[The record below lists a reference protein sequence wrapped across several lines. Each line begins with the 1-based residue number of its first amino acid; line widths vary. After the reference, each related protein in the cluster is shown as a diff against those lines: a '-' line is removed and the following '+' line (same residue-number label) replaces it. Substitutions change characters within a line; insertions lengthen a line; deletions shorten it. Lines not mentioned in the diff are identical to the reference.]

1 MRASTYLIFKNASLQ
16 AMKIYALLLPQS
28 RGHKKEIAGVSA
40 WCEQHGQGL
49 VLWAWRAAEHHP
61 HGPVALPSFLAREL
75 PPHACATTLGG
86 RKVRGVSG
94 TVQRKTAS
102 GLNSTVNH

>member
-1 MRASTYLIFKNASLQ
+1 MCASTYLTFQNASLQ

-28 RGHKKEIAGVSA
+28 RGHKKEIAGVSP

-61 HGPVALPSFLAREL
+61 RGPVALPSLLAREL
-75 PPHACATTLGG
+75 PPHTCATTLGG
-86 RKVRGVSG
+86 RKVGGISG
-94 TVQRKTAS
+94 TVQRETSS
-102 GLNSTVNH
+102 GLNRAVNH